1 MAEGRDNEPGV
12 SEGSIKIG
20 PDLLNRAV
28 HSKYMQT
35 PIPLIIAGVLILL
48 ALILIWYIVTRFLVN
63 IGAKEVGIKERR
75 YFGRRMPQGRVVAT
89 DGEVGLQADI
99 LKPGLHFVMYPVE
112 RVVQK
117 VPLVEIGADELGVI
131 EAIDGEPMPMGSI
144 FAPDR
149 AQNAHNNFQD
159 PIAFI
164 KQGGVK
170 GIQLRTLPPGKWA
183 IHPYLFGVSIAQTTV
198 IPPGK
203 VGTITSADGERLD
216 QGRLHGK
223 AIENHKN
230 FQDAEAFIYNGGQKG
245 PQVEI
250 LTPGTYRIHTE
261 SVSGEDGSSM
271 AGLFTVRLFDA
282 TMISENQIGLVEA
295 LDGAPLDPR
304 DYVAMPVTGH
314 DNFQDSNAFI
324 LAGGQ
329 RGPQKDIL
337 LPGTYYINPL
347 LFKVILESAKEVKPG
362 EVAVIVSNV
371 GKDPSEEIRQAM
383 ARKIRER
390 LEQEEAQQMQI
401 AAEKLDRVDGDKA
414 SLEDIKAELLSGDP
428 ADKRLDSGAH
438 EAYVVPEGFRGIQEM
453 VVGPGRYYVNTLAVS
468 PIIIPT
474 TNQTVEW
481 TAGEVAGTF
490 DPFEVISKDG
500 FTMQLEVR
508 VVFRVKPEDAPFM
521 VAKIG
526 DVSRLIQNVMHPLID
541 SIFRN
546 QASESSAMA
555 YLQNRHEEQERAEAR
570 VRMHLL
576 KYHVDV
582 VNVLICHIR
591 LPEELMKTQTEKILA
606 EQKQGMFDAQREAE
620 IKRIELE
627 RTSSQADNQRSL
639 MEATV
644 GVDIAGKRSEQRK
657 KEAEGEAYYI
667 SETGKA
673 EAEKMRLIG
682 EAQGVA
688 YHEQVKAL
696 GGSNIAIIE
705 TLKVI
710 GEKGVRITPDILASG
725 GSGGEG
731 GGIGTLL
738 LLNLFKEQLNK
749 NGTPPNGTP
758 GNGEQK

>member
-1 MAEGRDNEPGV
+1 MENF
-12 SEGSIKIG
+12 
-20 PDLLNRAV
+20 
-28 HSKYMQT
+28 
-35 PIPLIIAGVLILL
+35 IPLIVVGVV
-48 ALILIWYIVTRFLVN
+48 ALTALGVVWYVITRYLVN

-75 YFGRRMPQGRVVAT
+75 YWGRKMSQGRVVAT
-89 DGEVGLQADI
+89 DGEIGIQAEV
-99 LKPGLHFVMYPVE
+99 LKPGLHFVFYPIE
-112 RVVQK
+112 RVIQK

-131 EAIDGEPMPMGSI
+131 EAIDGEPMQTGSI

-159 PIAFI
+159 PIAYI

-183 IHPYLFGVSIAQTTV
+183 IHPYLFRVSIAKATM

-203 VGTITSADGERLD
+203 VGIITSADGAQLD
-216 QGRLHGK
+216 AGRLHGK
-223 AIENHKN
+223 AISGHKN
-230 FQDAEAFIYNGGQKG
+230 FQDAESFIYNGGQKG

-250 LTPGTYRIHTE
+250 LSPGTYRIHTQ
-261 SVSGEDGSSM
+261 SAAIDNSSDLKP
-271 AGLFTVRLFDA
+271 GLFTVRLFDA
-282 TMISENQIGLVEA
+282 TVITENQIGLVEA
-295 LDGAPLDPR
+295 LDGAPLNPR
-304 DYVAMPVTGH
+304 DYVAQAVEGH

-324 LAGGQ
+324 ESGGQ

-347 LFKVILESAKEVKPG
+347 MFKVIPEKAGEVKPG

-371 GKDPSEEIRQAM
+371 GKDPTDDIRQAM
-383 ARKIRER
+383 AAKVREKLIREEEEQIHR
-390 LEQEEAQQMQI
+390 AATQLDQVDGEEKALEQ
-401 AAEKLDRVDGDKA
+401 
-414 SLEDIKAELLSGDP
+414 IKAELQADGDP
-428 ADKRLDSGAH
+428 ADKRLDQGAH
-438 EAYVVPEGFRGIQEM
+438 EAYVVPVGFRGIQET
-453 VVGPGRYYVNTLAVS
+453 VVGPGKYYVNTLAVT

-474 TNQTVEW
+474 TNMTVEW
-481 TAGEVAGTF
+481 TAENISKSF
-490 DPFEVISKDG
+490 DPFAVISKDG

-526 DVSRLIQNVMHPLID
+526 STDKLIQNVMHPLID

-582 VNVLICHIR
+582 VNVLICHIH

-606 EQKQGMFDAQREAE
+606 EQKQNMFNAQREAE
-620 IKRIELE
+620 VKRIELE
-627 RTSSQADNQRSL
+627 KTKSQADNQKSL

-644 GVDIAGKRSEQRK
+644 GVEISAKRAEQRK
-657 KEAEGEAYYI
+657 REAEGEAYYI
-667 SETGKA
+667 SETGKS
-673 EAEKMRLIG
+673 EAEKVRLMG

-688 YHEQVKAL
+688 YKEQVNAL
-696 GGSNIAIIE
+696 GANGVALVE

-710 GEKGVRITPDILASG
+710 GEKGVRITPDIMASG
-725 GSGGEG
+725 GTGGDG

-738 LLNLFKEQLNK
+738 LLNLFRDQMQKSNAPNVAPT
-749 NGTPPNGTP
+749 NGNS
-758 GNGEQK
+758 KS

>member
-1 MAEGRDNEPGV
+1 MDQN
-12 SEGSIKIG
+12 
-20 PDLLNRAV
+20 
-28 HSKYMQT
+28 
-35 PIPLIIAGVLILL
+35 LIALVVFGAIVLVGLGIL
-48 ALILIWYIVTRFLVN
+48 WYIVTRFLVN
-63 IGAKEVGIKERR
+63 IGATEVGIKERR
-75 YFGRRMPQGRVVAT
+75 YLGTKMAQGRVVAT
-89 DGEVGLQADI
+89 DGEIGIQAEV
-99 LKPGLHFVMYPVE
+99 LKPGLHFVFYPIE
-112 RVVQK
+112 RVIQK
-117 VPLVEIGADELGVI
+117 VPLVEIGADEMGVI
-131 EAIDGEPMPMGSI
+131 EAIDGEPMQTGSI

-159 PIAFI
+159 PIAYI

-183 IHPYLFGVSIAQTTV
+183 IHPYLFRVSICKVTM

-203 VGTITSADGERLD
+203 VGIVTSADGAQLD
-216 QGRLHGK
+216 AGRLHGK
-223 AIENHKN
+223 AITGHKN
-230 FQDAEAFIYNGGQKG
+230 YQDAESFIYNGGQKG

-250 LTPGTYRIHTE
+250 LTPGTYRIHTQ
-261 SVSGEDGSSM
+261 SVSIDNGNDYKP
-271 AGLFTVRLFDA
+271 GLFTVRLFDA
-282 TMISENQIGLVEA
+282 TIITENQIGLVEA

-304 DYVAMPVTGH
+304 DYVAQAVTGH
-314 DNFQDSNAFI
+314 DNFQDSNEFI
-324 LAGGQ
+324 AKGGQ

-347 LFKVILESAKEVKPG
+347 VFKVIMESAKEVKPG

-371 GKDPSEEIRQAM
+371 GKDPTHEIREQM
-383 ARKIRER
+383 AAKIREKMQR
-390 LEQEEAQQMQI
+390 EEQEQVHI
-401 AAEKLDRVDGDKA
+401 AAEKLDRVDGDDS
-414 SLEDIKAELLSGDP
+414 SLDEIKAELISGDP
-428 ADKRLDSGAH
+428 ADKRLDQGAH
-438 EAYVVPEGFRGIQEM
+438 EAYVVPEGFRGIQES
-453 VVGPGRYYVNTLAVS
+453 VVGPGKYYVNTLATT
-468 PIIIPT
+468 PIVIPT
-474 TNQTVEW
+474 TNMTVEW
-481 TAGEVAGTF
+481 TAEKIDNSF
-490 DPFEVISKDG
+490 DPFAVISKDG

-526 DVSRLIQNVMHPLID
+526 NTDRLIQNVMHPLID

-582 VNVLICHIR
+582 VNVLICHIH

-606 EQKQGMFDAQREAE
+606 EQKQSMFDAQREAE
-620 IKRIELE
+620 TKRIELE
-627 RTSSQADNQRSL
+627 KTKAHADNQKNL

-644 GVDIAGKRSEQRK
+644 GVEIAAKRSDQRK
-657 KEAEGEAYYI
+657 NEADGEAYYI
-667 SETGKA
+667 SSTGKA

-688 YHEQVKAL
+688 YKEQVNAL
-696 GGSNIAIIE
+696 GANGVALVE

-710 GEKGVRITPDILASG
+710 GEKGVRITPDIMASG
-725 GSGGEG
+725 GNGSGEG

-738 LLNLFKEQLNK
+738 LLNLFRDQMQKQN
-749 NGTPPNGTP
+749 
-758 GNGEQK
+758 GNGNGNGLNPSPTNDGVNKS